1 MHFSINW
8 LDFTPG
14 ASLIGG
20 MLIGLAASI
29 LVIFR
34 GKVAGISGIVAG
46 LMETGSPSQGHHRW
60 RVMVLIGLVGSSFV
74 YQFFAPLP
82 QSNISASL
90 GTLIV
95 AGLLV
100 GFGTRM
106 GSGCTSGHG
115 ICGLSRLSLRSL
127 IATIS
132 FIFSG
137 FVICYL
143 FLHAI

>member
-1 MHFSINW
+1 
-8 LDFTPG
+8 
-14 ASLIGG
+14 

-60 RVMVLIGLVGSSFV
+60 RVMFLIGLVGSSFV

>member
-1 MHFSINW
+1 MHLTIHWQN
-8 LDFTPG
+8 FTPG
-14 ASLIGG
+14 ASLVGG
-20 MLIGLAASI
+20 MLIGLGTAL

-34 GKVAGISGIVAG
+34 GKIAGISGILGG
-46 LMETGSPSQGHHRW
+46 LIEADHSANPHRLW
-60 RVMVLIGLVGSSFV
+60 RGLFLIGLVGSSFF

-106 GSGCTSGHG
+106 CSGCTSGHG